1 VRKTAFIAFAVSIA
15 LVSIAL
21 LGLAGV
27 ASAGPI
33 IISGTDADDHGS
45 VAGGVNQSG
54 WLYMQSALDNVGGQ
68 VTNGNKLAVCI
79 GCNATQAQN
88 AFASAFDLSTLPGA
102 GWTRVTLTAAADIT
116 NFMTNAGGGTKISQ
130 AGIIYMPTATANV
143 TGGITAVQL
152 APVNAN
158 AAALNAYVA
167 AGGGLFTQ
175 DQCPCYV
182 GGGYGWLTTLLPGI
196 VLHGDVD
203 GTISNSGSL
212 TRTAAGIAA
221 FPGISDAL
229 LSGATPWH
237 DWFSGSFGGLS
248 VLVTGPAI
256 GPTGGIIDGAV
267 VLGGGAGTVI
277 QCGQPGQPACPTP
290 EPATLLLLGSGLL
303 MLGGLAWSRRRSS

>member
-1 VRKTAFIAFAVSIA
+1 LIALAVSIA
-15 LVSIAL
+15 LF
-21 LGLAGV
+21 GLAGA

-33 IISGTDADDHGS
+33 IISGTDADDHGF
-45 VAGGVNQSG
+45 VNVGGNQSG
-54 WLYMQSALDNVGGQ
+54 WAYMQSALQNVGGQ
-68 VTNGNKLAVCI
+68 VTNGNMLAVCI
-79 GCNATQAQN
+79 GCNASSAGA
-88 AFASAFDLSTLPGA
+88 AFNSAFDLSTLPGA
-102 GWTRVTLTAAADIT
+102 GWTRTTLTAAADIT
-116 NFMTNAGGGTKISQ
+116 NFMTNAAPGTLAQPNISQ
-130 AGIIYMPTATANV
+130 AGIIYMPTASANV
-143 TGGITAVQL
+143 GGGITTAQL

-203 GTISNSGSL
+203 GTIANSGSL

-237 DWFSGSFGGLS
+237 DWFSGNFGGLS
-248 VLVTGPAI
+248 VLVTGPAFSPF
-256 GPTGGIIDGAV
+256 PTQIAGAV

-303 MLGGLAWSRRRSS
+303 TLGGLAWSRRRSS

>member
-1 VRKTAFIAFAVSIA
+1 LIA
-15 LVSIAL
+15 LAVSIAL
-21 LGLAGV
+21 LGLAGA

-45 VAGGVNQSG
+45 VAAGVNQVG
-54 WLYMQSALDNVGGQ
+54 WAYMQSALQNVGGQ
-68 VTNGNKLAVCI
+68 VTNGNMLAVCI
-79 GCNATQAQN
+79 GCNAGEAAN
-88 AFASAFDLSTLPGA
+88 AFNSAFNLSTLPGA
-102 GWTRVTLTAAADIT
+102 GWTSTILTSAADIT
-116 NFMTNAGGGTKISQ
+116 NFMTNTSGTMLSQ
-130 AGIIYMPTATANV
+130 AGIVYMPTATGNV
-143 TGGITAVQL
+143 SGGITAAQL

-196 VLHGDVD
+196 VLQGDVD
-203 GTISNSGSL
+203 NTIADSGSL

-221 FPGISDAL
+221 FPGITDAL
-229 LSGATPWH
+229 LSNATPWH
-237 DWFSGSFGGLS
+237 DWFSGNFGGLS
-248 VLVTGPAI
+248 VLVTGPAD
-256 GPTGGIIDGAV
+256 GPTGQTIAGAV

-303 MLGGLAWSRRRSS
+303 TLGGLAWSRRRIS